1 MIAITESHLIHISNE
16 EELHTKVIN
25 FLRKFYPEAI
35 IVSGCIDQTTD
46 QLRIASN
53 KKGYEAGQP
62 DIMIVNRHPV
72 CTGMAIELKSPTGKG
87 KLSEKQKHFIDRLE
101 HNLWTCIVSNNYDY
115 IIVKIVEYFHEI
127 RCGKTSESLFTL
139 SDTRTGSSR
148 DSDDE
153 E

>member
-1 MIAITESHLIHISNE
+1 
-16 EELHTKVIN
+16 
-25 FLRKFYPEAI
+25 
-35 IVSGCIDQTTD
+35 
-46 QLRIASN
+46 
-53 KKGYEAGQP
+53 
-62 DIMIVNRHPV
+62 MIVNRHPV

-127 RCGKTSESLFTL
+127 RCGKTSESLFTF
-139 SDTRTGSSR
+139 SDTKTGSSR

>member
-1 MIAITESHLIHISNE
+1 MIDITETNFIHISNE

-46 QLRIASN
+46 QLIIQS
-53 KKGYEAGQP
+53 KIKGYTAGQP
-62 DIMIVNRHPV
+62 DFLLINRHPV

-87 KLSEKQKHFIDRLE
+87 KLSDKQKHFIDRLE

-115 IIVKIVEYFHEI
+115 IIVKIVEYFREI
-127 RCGKTSESLFTL
+127 RCGKASEGLFTL

-148 DSDDE
+148 DSDDGE
-153 E
+153 